1 VSRENVEIVRALFDA
16 VHARDSDTVL
26 SLYHADVEWDGSRS
40 RWGEVMPGFSTWRGH
55 EGLRK
60 FSQMYYEMWDELEDA
75 IAEIVDAGDHV
86 ITVVNTRARG
96 RSSGVEVELQQNV
109 GVWSLR
115 DGKVVR
121 VVWF

>member
-1 VSRENVEIVRALFDA
+1 MSRENVEIVRALFDA
-16 VHARDSDTVL
+16 VHARDSDTVF
-26 SLYHADVEWDGSRS
+26 SLYDSDVEWDGSRS
-40 RWGEVMPGFSTWRGH
+40 RWGEVMPGISIWRGH
-55 EGLRK
+55 EGLRE

-86 ITVVNTRARG
+86 ITVVNTRGRG
-96 RSSGVEVELQQNV
+96 RVSGVEVELQQNV

-115 DGKVVR
+115 DGKIIR